1 MDLQEE
7 QARERFRALRRRL
20 SALAA
25 ILFVGC
31 AVFLWSLQSLFSRPS
46 PASFWLPWA
55 LYFMLSLAFL
65 RRRNWALA
73 ALCLAALAFS
83 LWYLPRA
90 AAVAERARQRR
101 AAQGLPAP
109 TD

>member
-1 MDLQEE
+1 MDPQEE
-7 QARERFRALRRRL
+7 QARARFRALRRRL
-20 SALAA
+20 TALAA
-25 ILFVGC
+25 LVFVGWG
-31 AVFLWSLQSLFSRPS
+31 VFLWSLQSLFSRPS

-83 LWYLPRA
+83 IWYLPRA
-90 AAVAERARQRR
+90 AAVAEKARQRR
-101 AAQGLPAP
+101 AAEGVLKT